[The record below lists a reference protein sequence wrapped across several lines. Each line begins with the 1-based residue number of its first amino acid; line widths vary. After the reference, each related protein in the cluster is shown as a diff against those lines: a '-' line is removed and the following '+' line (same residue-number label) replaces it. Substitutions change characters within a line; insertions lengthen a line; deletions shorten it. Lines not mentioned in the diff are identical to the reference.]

1 MVAFIAPLAKEHQM
15 LRILSVALAVIGFGS
30 FAASAADTGYRDPS
44 GRFSV
49 TVPDGWSG
57 QAVGDPQVALII
69 SAPGSDDYG
78 GLCIVSVKEIAEM
91 RSLSQAQIDE
101 VFTKE
106 LNRTFWDAVFQ
117 AANAKDVT
125 VEDSGMREQNG
136 HRAYYALASATV
148 TLPTGAVSRMKS
160 KIQMQVIPGSF
171 HAINCRS
178 TAEAFASYSPQFE
191 TVLGSHIP
199 LGSGYIASLPQGGSA
214 MLGYGSAR
222 PDARATVNAARAMV
236 SDQLRLAQY
245 PHRR

>member
-1 MVAFIAPLAKEHQM
+1 M
-15 LRILSVALAVIGFGS
+15 LRILSLAFAVIAFGS
-30 FAASAADTGYRDPS
+30 LAASAADSAYRDPS

-49 TVPDGWSG
+49 TVPDGWTG
-57 QAVGDPQVALII
+57 KAVGDAQVALVIA
-69 SAPGSDDYG
+69 APGSDDFG

-106 LNRTFWDAVFQ
+106 LNRTFWETVFQ
-117 AANAKDVT
+117 AANAKDVAI
-125 VEDSGMREQNG
+125 EDSGMREQNG

-148 TLPTGAVSRMKS
+148 TLPTGAVVRMTS

-178 TAEAFASYSPQFE
+178 NTDVYASFSPQFE
-191 TVLGSHIP
+191 TVLASHIP
-199 LGSGYIASLPQGGSA
+199 LGSGYIASLPHSGPVTLGLGSV
-214 MLGYGSAR
+214 R
-222 PDARATVNAARAMV
+222 PDARSTVNAARAMV